1 MSYQQQPYGEHP
13 PYQQPYGY
21 PPPQQGPPMQ
31 YQQPP
36 QTVIVQE
43 EKKDRGCLATC
54 LATIFCCWLCGE
66 TCECCFDCLTC
77 CC

>member
-1 MSYQQQPYGEHP
+1 MTSNNIDSHRWLDIILTWVYK
-13 PYQQPYGY
+13 
-21 PPPQQGPPMQ
+21 MQ

-36 QTVIVQE
+36 PQVIVQE

-66 TCECCFDCLTC
+66 TCECCLDCLTC

>member
-1 MSYQQQPYGEHP
+1 MATLLRVLLFVNFHCRIRYILTKMYK
-13 PYQQPYGY
+13 
-21 PPPQQGPPMQ
+21 MQ

-36 QTVIVQE
+36 PQVIVQE